1 MTEQRPIQPTP
12 VGALRFNTD
21 SAKLEYFDGNEYV
34 NITTDSPE
42 QNTGGTRGLTAG
54 SYPAGNQIDF
64 FNIDTTGNSVD
75 FGNRTISAQQ
85 PGSAASRTR
94 GCVAGGYGSSNS
106 NIIDFV
112 TMASQGDAQDFG
124 DLTSAGH
131 GVSMCINDSTRG
143 VFAGRVSSPT
153 FENTID
159 YITIAQT
166 GNAVDFGDIS
176 TAIRNPVGGSS
187 PTRGVFALGRN
198 TSGTDLNSIDFLT
211 ISTLGNTADFGDLDF
226 TGRYGC
232 GGSNAIRC
240 IMQNGQG
247 ANIDFVTIATLGN
260 ATDFGELSRGSTSV
274 QLGFCATSPT
284 RIVIGGGQ
292 NPGAVNMVN
301 TMEYAQIMTTG
312 TFIDFGDATITN
324 SARCG
329 FSNGHGGLG

>member
-1 MTEQRPIQPTP
+1 MTEQPPIQPTP

-21 SAKLEYFDGNEYV
+21 SLKLEYFDGNQYV

-54 SYPAGNQIDF
+54 SYPNTNQIDF

-75 FGNRTISAQQ
+75 FGDRTISAQQ

-166 GNAVDFGDIS
+166 GNAIDFGDIS
-176 TAIRNPVGGSS
+176 IAIRNPVGGSS

-232 GGSNAIRC
+232 GGSNAVRC
-240 IMQNGQG
+240 LMTKGTGNV
-247 ANIDFVTIATLGN
+247 NTVNFVTIATLGD
-260 ATDFGELSRGSTSV
+260 ALDFGDLTQTSNT
-274 QLGFCATSPT
+274 QLPCMCTSPT
-284 RIVIGGGQ
+284 RAVRVAGQ
-292 NPGAVNMVN
+292 DSFTN
-301 TMEYAQIMTTG
+301 TMDYAQIMTTG
-312 TFIDFGDATITN
+312 NFIDFGDAVE
-324 SARCG
+324 SKSGRASL
-329 FSNGHGGLG
+329 SNGHGGLG

>member
-1 MTEQRPIQPTP
+1 MMEQPPIQPTP

-21 SAKLEYFDGNEYV
+21 SAKLEYFNGNEYV

-166 GNAVDFGDIS
+166 GNAIDFGDIS
-176 TAIRNPVGGSS
+176 IAIRNPVGGSS

-211 ISTLGNTADFGDLDF
+211 ISTLGNTADFGDLLF

-240 IMQNGQG
+240 LMTNGIG
-247 ANIDFVTIATLGN
+247 TVNTVNFVTIATLGD
-260 ATDFGELSRGSTSV
+260 ALDFGDLTQTSNT
-274 QLGFCATSPT
+274 QLPVMCTSPT
-284 RIVIGGGQ
+284 RAVRGAGQ
-292 NPGAVNMVN
+292 DSFTN
-301 TMEYAQIMTTG
+301 TMDYAQIMTTG
-312 TFIDFGDATITN
+312 NFIDFGDAVEAK
-324 SARCG
+324 SGRASL
-329 FSNGHGGLG
+329 SNGHGGLG